1 MDATRTLNKIMV
13 ALGMNEEKATEVQ
26 LAEMK
31 LEDGT
36 MVEAEEFQAGQA
48 VFVITEDKEKMSM
61 PEGSYSLEDG
71 KIMVVDESGVIA
83 EIVEPASEE
92 EAPAEAAVEEVE
104 ATNEGEAA
112 PKKVVESETISR
124 ETFFAEMEKMKS
136 EFTAQLDAYKEE
148 VANLTSQKEQAELML
163 STAEKDLQE
172 VQAKLSEEPASTGMS
187 HSPEG
192 NGEPR
197 AKMRFGQNG
206 AQNTTSRVF
215 ERIANIKNK

>member
-1 MDATRTLNKIMV
+1 MV

-48 VFVITEDKEKMSM
+48 VFVITEDKEKMAM

-71 KIMVVDESGVIA
+71 KVMVVDESGVIA

-92 EAPAEAAVEEVE
+92 EAPAEAPAEAAVEEVE

-136 EFTAQLDAYKEE
+136 EFAAQLDAYKEE